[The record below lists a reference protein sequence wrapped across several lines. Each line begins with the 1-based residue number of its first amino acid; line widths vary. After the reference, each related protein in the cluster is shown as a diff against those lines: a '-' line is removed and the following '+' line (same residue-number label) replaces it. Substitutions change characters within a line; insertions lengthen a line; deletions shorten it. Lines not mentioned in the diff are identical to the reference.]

1 MEQMVFSIEVSESA
15 IKEFADYLYQ
25 RENARATVKKYM
37 ADIKKLFSFLADA
50 KRINKKVLLQYKD
63 WLVQNYAV
71 NSVNSMLAALNQ
83 FLEFLDVGN
92 LKVKRIKVQKQPFLQ
107 DQKEVTEKECRKLIA
122 TAMAEGKEQLALC
135 METIACTGIR
145 ISELKYFTV
154 ERIKRGKIEIYN
166 KGKYRKIFL
175 PKLLRENLLNYCK
188 EHGIKT
194 GWVFITKS
202 GKLKDRSNLWREMK
216 NLQKKAGVAETKIF
230 PHNLRHL
237 FARSYYEDTKDL
249 AGLADLL
256 GHSSVN
262 VTRIYTSTTESVFQ
276 KRIDRFIEQKILGVQ
291 HNISYVVDKEDSVRY
306 T

>member
-1 MEQMVFSIEVSESA
+1 MEQMDFSIEVSESA

-83 FLEFLDVGN
+83 FLEFLNVGN

-107 DQKEVTEKECRKLIA
+107 AQKEVTEKECRKLIA

-166 KGKYRKIFL
+166 KGKYRKIF
-175 PKLLRENLLNYCK
+175 
-188 EHGIKT
+188 
-194 GWVFITKS
+194 
-202 GKLKDRSNLWREMK
+202 
-216 NLQKKAGVAETKIF
+216 

-237 FARSYYEDTKDL
+237 FTRSYYEDTKDL

-262 VTRIYTSTTESVFQ
+262 VTRIYISTTESVFQ
-276 KRIDRFIEQKILGVQ
+276 KRINRFIEQK
-291 HNISYVVDKEDSVRY
+291 NIRS
-306 T
+306 TT